1 MSEKKEQ
8 RPRNSGKELEIN
20 TLLKAMIQYGASDLH
35 LSSGSPPQL
44 RVDGRLRQL
53 RADILRPAD
62 TKRLCLSILSE
73 RQREAFKERNDFDV
87 SFGVEK
93 LARFRANIFRQ
104 RGAVA
109 GSFRKIPYEVPKLN
123 TLGVPDDFI
132 RMVSRPNGLVLVT
145 GPTGAGKSTTLAA
158 VIDKINAE
166 RHCHIVTIEDPIE
179 YLHSHKKSLVNQ
191 REVGADT
198 DSFRDA
204 LKYVLRQDPDVILI
218 GEMRDIDTVE
228 AALALSETGHLV
240 LGTLHT
246 NSAVQTISRVV
257 NMFPSDHRSHIRN
270 QLGFVLQAVLS
281 QQLVPK
287 IGGGMTL
294 ATELMVCNLAIKN
307 LIREDKLHQMS
318 SQIQMGKSSHA
329 MHTMNSSL
337 LRLYREN
344 KITLDDARS
353 RTSEL
358 DDFDR
363 ALQNLAK

>member
-1 MSEKKEQ
+1 MADDIK
-8 RPRNSGKELEIN
+8 GKETGAQSLEIR
-20 TLLKAMIQYGASDLH
+20 TLLKAMMQYGASDLH

-62 TKRLCLSILSE
+62 TKRLCMSILSE
-73 RQREAFKERNDFDV
+73 KQRRDFEDKNDMDV

-104 RGAVA
+104 RGAIA
-109 GSFRKIPYEVPKLN
+109 GSFRKIPYEVPKISA
-123 TLGVPDDFI
+123 LGVPDDFV
-132 RMVSRPNGLVLVT
+132 RLVSKPNGLVLVT

-158 VIDKINAE
+158 AIDKINAE

-204 LKYVLRQDPDVILI
+204 LKFVLRQDPDVILI
-218 GEMRDIDTVE
+218 GEMRDIETVE

-246 NSAVQTISRVV
+246 NSAVQTISRIIS
-257 NMFPSDHRSHIRN
+257 MFPSDHRSHIRV
-270 QLGFVLQAVLS
+270 QLAFVLQAVLS
-281 QQLVPK
+281 QQLIPK
-287 IGGGMTL
+287 VGGGMTL

-307 LIREDKLHQMS
+307 LIREDKLHQMT

-353 RTSEL
+353 RTTDL

-363 ALQNLAK
+363 ALQTVVK